1 MEGKD
6 NFLDKGVN
14 PGGSLRLNEHFP
26 VMSVAFAG
34 LLWTDGCFVSKFKVD
49 NDVLKWKNDAL
60 GCSPI
65 REVMNERKR

>member
-49 NDVLKWKNDAL
+49 NDVLK
-60 GCSPI
+60 
-65 REVMNERKR
+65 